1 MAAVVERR
9 HAGEADGVLQVA
21 GLVHLDV
28 KAELVEEA
36 RVEHLLLLLAR
47 QRISPA
53 KERHEVA
60 LVLVDGASLPE
71 MA

>member
-1 MAAVVERR
+1 MAAAVGRR
-9 HAGEADGVLQVA
+9 HAVEADGMLQVA

-28 KAELVEEA
+28 EAKLVEEA

-47 QRISPA
+47 QRIGPA

-60 LVLVDGASLPE
+60 LVLVDGANLPE